1 MGGLRSA
8 PSEAD
13 LWSRA
18 LNGDAIAFGQIF
30 ELHADRVFGY
40 SLRLT
45 RSPADADDVTAL
57 VFLEA
62 WRRRK
67 SVRVI
72 DGSIIGW
79 LLVTANYAARNLAR
93 SLRRHRLALSKLP
106 PLLDESDPTGAVD
119 HRLDAAGNDVGV
131 MAAFSSLSR
140 HDQDVLALCVLEELS
155 LAHAAHA
162 LGVPIGTV
170 KSRLSRAKARL
181 ARAVSETSAPTNA
194 VLEGTI

>member
-1 MGGLRSA
+1 MGGLRS
-8 PSEAD
+8 SEVA

-18 LNGDAIAFGQIF
+18 LNDDAIAFGQIF
-30 ELHADRVFGY
+30 ELHADRVFGH

-45 RSPADADDVTAL
+45 HSAADADDVTAL

-62 WRRRK
+62 WKRRK
-67 SVRVI
+67 SVRVV

-79 LLVTANYAARNLAR
+79 LLVTANFTARNLAR
-93 SLRRHRLALSKLP
+93 SLRRHQLALSKLP
-106 PLLDESDPTGAVD
+106 PLADESDPTGSVD
-119 HRLDAAGNDVGV
+119 GRLDAASSDIGV

-155 LAHAAHA
+155 LAHAARA
-162 LGVPIGTV
+162 LRVPIGTV

-181 ARAVSETSAPTNA
+181 AQAVSESSAPANA

>member
-1 MGGLRSA
+1 MRGLRSV

-18 LNGDAIAFGQIF
+18 LNNDAIAFGQIF

-40 SLRLT
+40 SLR
-45 RSPADADDVTAL
+45 
-57 VFLEA
+57 
-62 WRRRK
+62 
-67 SVRVI
+67 
-72 DGSIIGW
+72 
-79 LLVTANYAARNLAR
+79 
-93 SLRRHRLALSKLP
+93 RHRLALSKLP
-106 PLLDESDPTGAVD
+106 PRLDEPDPTSAVD
-119 HRLDAAGNDVGV
+119 RRLDAAANDVGV

-170 KSRLSRAKARL
+170 NRGFPVPRL
-181 ARAVSETSAPTNA
+181 ASPEPLAKHPRRRMQC
-194 VLEGTI
+194 